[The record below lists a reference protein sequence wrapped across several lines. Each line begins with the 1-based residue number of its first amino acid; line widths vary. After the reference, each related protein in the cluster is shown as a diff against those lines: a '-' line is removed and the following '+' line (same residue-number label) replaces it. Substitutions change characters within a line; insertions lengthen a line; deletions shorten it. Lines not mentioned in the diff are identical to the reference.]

1 MLPLVVHQNGREEL
15 GCSRWSFTRTA
26 HAAHR
31 AAVTAH
37 AAHWDATMS
46 VTQVE
51 FPGLTDINGVEE
63 LGCSRWSFTRM
74 GGRS

>member
-1 MLPLVVHQNGREEL
+1 MVVHQNIVGGR
-15 GCSRWSFTRTA
+15 SYTRTA

-51 FPGLTDINGVEE
+51 FPGLTD
-63 LGCSRWSFTRM
+63 
-74 GGRS
+74 